1 MTAEVKAEVRANEF
15 MEEVRK
21 KLAEFGLPR
30 IIIIILFLSLFVV
43 AYFAGMNVPSFAGD
57 VLRRW
62 GMWGILVLAMVPSIQ
77 AGIGPNFG
85 ITVGIVPGLLG
96 AVVSMDLRHRGFFD
110 GITNEALFAV
120 AGAVTAIVAG
130 VAMAIVIGILYGL
143 LNNRVKGSEMA
154 VSVYVGFSAV
164 ALFNI
169 VWARLP
175 VVNPILILPGTGRG
189 LRQVVNLRD
198 DFGRAFDGLLRFEIP
213 FPRGTMVVHT
223 GLLIVFFLLCF
234 LMYLFLKS
242 RTGMMM
248 SSAGANPEYARATGI
263 NVDRMRILGTTMST
277 ALGAFGIVVYAQSFG
292 FLQLYSAP
300 LMMGFISVA
309 SILIG
314 GATVKRASVVD
325 VLLGA
330 FLLNGILVIAL
341 PLTTNFIPDMPGIP
355 EILRIIA
362 TYGIILYALSRVK
375 GGGR

>member
-1 MTAEVKAEVRANEF
+1 MTAQLKPEVKANDLLEDI
-15 MEEVRK
+15 RK

-30 IIIIILFLSLFVV
+30 IIIVITFLSLFVI

-85 ITVGIVPGLLG
+85 ISVGIVPGLMG

-110 GITNEALFAV
+110 GITNETLFQV
-120 AGAVTAIVAG
+120 AGAVTAIVVG
-130 VAMAIVIGILYGL
+130 VTFAIFIGILYGL

-175 VVNPILILPGTGRG
+175 VANPILILPGTGRG

-198 DFGRAFDGLLRFEIP
+198 DFGRAFDDLLSFGIP
-213 FPRGTMVVHT
+213 FPRGTMTVHT
-223 GLLIVFFLLCF
+223 GLLLVFFSLCF

-242 RTGMMM
+242 RIGMMM
-248 SSAGANPEYARATGI
+248 SSAGANPEYARASGI

-277 ALGAFGIVVYAQSFG
+277 ALAAFGIVVYAQSFG
-292 FLQLYSAP
+292 FLQLYNAP
-300 LMMGFISVA
+300 LFMGFIAVA

-314 GATVKRASVVD
+314 GATVRRASVLD
-325 VLLGA
+325 VLRGA

-341 PLTTNFIPDMPGIP
+341 PLTTHFIPDVPGIP
-355 EILRIIA
+355 EIIRIIA
-362 TYGIILYALSRVK
+362 TYGIILYALSRAK